1 MNDIL
6 KSILIGAFTSVL
18 SIFLLNKLEGTSV
31 FYIILLSFNF
41 GLLAGLAAYDI
52 IYRIK
57 NSKGVSAKR
66 NPKEALFSGLT
77 VAVIYIAASFGVQAA
92 GNFLSDDM
100 FRLGLLV
107 FSTGFVGFGLGN
119 LYKYLPANKRK

>member
-107 FSTGFVGFGLGN
+107 FSTGFVGFGLGSI
-119 LYKYLPANKRK
+119 YKYFNPNK